1 MSRRYDSRT
10 TIFSPEGRLYQVEY
24 ALEAIN
30 HAGTV
35 IGILTSNGIVLLAER
50 KISNKLLETNNNNSS
65 SFSTFNEKIYTIND
79 STISAVAGL
88 NSDASILINYI
99 RLASQDYLKIYNSN
113 PPLNYLVKKISN
125 LKQGYTQYGGLR
137 PFGVSFLFAGFD
149 SINGLQLYSTN
160 PSGNYSGWLATSIG
174 SNNSNCQSLLKK
186 YYNDNLNLDNAIN
199 LALNVLKKSSDL
211 SKLNSS
217 NLELS
222 TITLN
227 NDKSPSIKLY
237 SSSELDSLLENL
249 SPLE

>member
-35 IGILTSNGIVLLAER
+35 IGILSNNGIVLLAER
-50 KISNKLLETNNNNSS
+50 KTSNKLLDTNPSNS
-65 SFSTFNEKIYTIND
+65 TINEKIYQIND
-79 STISAVAGL
+79 STITAVAGL

-99 RLASQDYLKIYNSN
+99 RIASQDYLKLYNSQ
-113 PPLNYLVKKISN
+113 PPLSYLVKRIAD

-137 PFGVSFLFAGFD
+137 PFGVSFLFAGYD
-149 SINGLQLYSTN
+149 EINGLQLYSTN

-186 YYNDNLNLDNAIN
+186 HYNDSLSLQNAID

-211 SKLNSS
+211 SKLNST

-222 TITLN
+222 VVSIVDDT
-227 NDKSPSIKLY
+227 PSIKLY
-237 SSSELDSLLENL
+237 SPSQIDSLLENL